1 MLRRKKMQEE
11 QEEVKQRSYY
21 SIFYENKIKNNPEF
35 YEKEK
40 KRVVEYMRNRYANDE
55 EYRNKIKEQKRLSY
69 HKRKN
74 LRMANND
81 LIQVS

>member
-11 QEEVKQRSYY
+11 QKEVKQRSYY
-21 SIFYENKIKNNPEF
+21 SIFYENKIKNNSEF

-74 LRMANND
+74 LKMANND

>member
-1 MLRRKKMQEE
+1 MRKK
-11 QEEVKQRSYY
+11 
-21 SIFYENKIKNNPEF
+21 
-35 YEKEK
+35 K

>member
-1 MLRRKKMQEE
+1 MEQQ

-21 SIFYENKIKNNPEF
+21 SIFYENQIKNNPEF